1 MLYFH
6 LKKYL
11 LRKMCRHE
19 ELSRLEKDRADG
31 TLVFVIIA
39 TPMLVIVMTMIL
51 GIAQAAADTNDLN
64 SYFQRSAQAGVSKV
78 NAYGSLNKN
87 SAIESVLH
95 IQREQTTSNDNT
107 YGNGGDH
114 ISSRFCGKPIVNDSG
129 VELSSDPES
138 AYYLEITLN
147 EERGVDTEKGSKAS
161 ETLVYTGTLS
171 KDANGKDT
179 TKISPTPLS
188 DNRNMG
194 VDSNSRMKVINIYAK
209 VNIRSYWAMPGT
221 DPCRTHTVN
230 VSAIT
235 LGSNLDVDYDKD
247 FTTKGFLG

>member
-1 MLYFH
+1 
-6 LKKYL
+6 
-11 LRKMCRHE
+11 MCRHE
-19 ELSRLEKDRADG
+19 ELSRLERDRADG
-31 TLVFVIIA
+31 TLVFVLIA

-129 VELSSDPES
+129 VKIASDPDS

-147 EERGVDTEKGSKAS
+147 EERAVDTEKGSKAS

-171 KDANGKDT
+171 KDDNGKDT
-179 TKISPTPLS
+179 TNINPTPLS

-209 VNIRSYWAMPGT
+209 VNLRSYWAIPGT

>member
-1 MLYFH
+1 
-6 LKKYL
+6 
-11 LRKMCRHE
+11 MCRHE
-19 ELSRLEKDRADG
+19 ELSRLERDRADG

-95 IQREQTTSNDNT
+95 IQREQSTSNDNT

-129 VELSSDPES
+129 VEIASDPDS
-138 AYYLEITLN
+138 AYYLE
-147 EERGVDTEKGSKAS
+147 VTEKGSKAS
-161 ETLVYTGTLS
+161 ETLTYTGTLS
-171 KDANGKDT
+171 KDATGKDT
-179 TKISPTPLS
+179 TKINPSPLS
-188 DNRNMG
+188 DNRSMG

-209 VNIRSYWAMPGT
+209 VNIRSYWAIPGT

-247 FTTKGFLG
+247 FTSKGFLG